1 MTLTYERTRA
11 IIQTEAFLIEL
22 SKDKSLP
29 DEKRQEARRLLR
41 HYPSR
46 KEVLLAGE
54 MEEKLTSCTI
64 FTPMLSSKEEYVK
77 ITSIPPS
84 QIENTASQKLAKD
97 DVQMLSDDDSKQKIT
112 VAIWRAAI
120 DLFGGDRTAADKWLN
135 SEAIGLGWKRPID
148 VIQEDAQQVLDLITR
163 IDRGVYT

>member
-1 MTLTYERTRA
+1 MNCSALP
-11 IIQTEAFLIEL
+11 EAFLIEL
-22 SKDKSLP
+22 SKDTSLP
-29 DEKRQEARRLLR
+29 DKKRQEARRLLR

-54 MEEKLTSCTI
+54 IEEILMSGTI

-77 ITSIPPS
+77 TTPIPPS
-84 QIENTASQKLAKD
+84 QIEHTISQKIARD
-97 DVQMLSDDDSKQKIT
+97 DEKMISDDDSKQEIT

-120 DLFGGDRTAADKWLN
+120 ELFGGDRTAADKWLH
-135 SEAIGLGWKRPID
+135 SEALALGWKRPID
-148 VIQEDAQQVLDLITR
+148 VIQEDAQQVMDLITR